1 MLECLF
7 IFISMAS
14 LTPTTNKQ
22 QDVICPE
29 AVKLEDLDS
38 AAIQSQFEKAKA
50 AFAAASAGSL
60 EQAQAQV
67 DMEVN
72 RAMGL
77 AVGMSLA

>member
-1 MLECLF
+1 
-7 IFISMAS
+7 MAS
-14 LTPTTNKQ
+14 LTPTNKQ